1 MKTTPNNFFSLTLIA
16 ALVLLVAALNLSN
29 ASAQTGTPQPTA
41 EPAQQVTVPTSLP
54 PAPVCDASRSIQV
67 SGTAVINVT
76 PDRVLIQ
83 LGVQSNGSSAAK
95 AEAANSKTIQ
105 KIVAALKKLGV
116 EQKDIVTDLY
126 IIEPIYDNYSDLRIK
141 GYRINNV
148 VAITLRDVNKVNK
161 VLAAALENGANQV
174 LNTEFYL
181 SDLRTYRDQARE
193 MAMKAAREKATD
205 LARAAGSDLGCVL
218 NINEN
223 SWSYFN
229 GWGWYGGNNSSR
241 DLWTQNAVQNAAPPT
256 GAEGTLSDAGPISVG
271 QISVRAEV
279 SASFGLK

>member
-1 MKTTPNNFFSLTLIA
+1 MKTNPNNFFSLTLIA
-16 ALVLLVAALNLSN
+16 VLVLLVAAFNLSN
-29 ASAQTGTPQPTA
+29 ASAQTGTPQAPSEPTPQETA
-41 EPAQQVTVPTSLP
+41 TVAPP
-54 PAPVCDASRSIQV
+54 PAPVCDSSRSIQV

-95 AEAANSKTIQ
+95 AEAANSQTIQ
-105 KIVAALKKLGV
+105 RIVAALKKLGV
-116 EQKDIVTDLY
+116 EQKDIVTDRY
-126 IIEPIYDNYSDLRIK
+126 IIEPIYKDYSDLNIK

-181 SDLRTYRDQARE
+181 SDLRAYRDQARE

-205 LARAAGSDLGCVL
+205 LARAAGSDVGCVL

-229 GWGWYGGNNSSR
+229 GWGWFGGNSSSR
-241 DLWTQNAVQNAAPPT
+241 DLWTQNAVQNAAPPAGVE
-256 GAEGTLSDAGPISVG
+256 GALSDAGPISVG

-279 SASFGLK
+279 SASFGLE

>member
-1 MKTTPNNFFSLTLIA
+1 MKTNPNNFFNLTLIVV
-16 ALVLLVAALNLSN
+16 LVLLVAAFNLSN
-29 ASAQTGTPQPTA
+29 ASAQTGTPQTPSEPTPQETA
-41 EPAQQVTVPTSLP
+41 TVAPP
-54 PAPVCDASRSIQV
+54 PAPVCDSSRSIQV

-95 AEAANSKTIQ
+95 AEAANSQTIQ
-105 KIVAALKKLGV
+105 RIVAALKKLGV
-116 EQKDIVTDLY
+116 EQKDIVTDRY
-126 IIEPIYDNYSDLRIK
+126 IIEPIYKDYSDLNIK

-181 SDLRTYRDQARE
+181 SDLRAYRDQARE
-193 MAMKAAREKATD
+193 MAMKAAREKASD
-205 LARAAGSDLGCVL
+205 LARAAGSDVVCVL

-229 GWGWYGGNNSSR
+229 GWGWFGGNSSSR
-241 DLWTQNAVQNAAPPT
+241 DLWTQNAAQNAAPPAGVE
-256 GAEGTLSDAGPISVG
+256 GALSDAGPISVG

-279 SASFGLK
+279 SASLGLE